1 MRSVRNV
8 FFFFASVINYHVN
21 VADRVFWQTEIFLI
35 NAVSFPTEINGLAA
49 ILKAFVVCSNL
60 HSEANQYDVCSSNK
74 AKQGIQIFQLE
85 ILTDF
90 SKDVNKT
97 RSFLEMLEA
106 EISNLSKI

>member
-1 MRSVRNV
+1 MMSAVAIRRN
-8 FFFFASVINYHVN
+8 
-21 VADRVFWQTEIFLI
+21 
-35 NAVSFPTEINGLAA
+35 
-49 ILKAFVVCSNL
+49 
-60 HSEANQYDVCSSNK
+60 
-74 AKQGIQIFQLE
+74 GIQIFQLE